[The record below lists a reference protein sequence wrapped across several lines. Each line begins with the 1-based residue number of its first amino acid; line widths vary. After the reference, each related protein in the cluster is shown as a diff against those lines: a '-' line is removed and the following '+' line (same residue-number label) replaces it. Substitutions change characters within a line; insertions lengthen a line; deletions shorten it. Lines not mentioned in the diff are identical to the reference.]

1 MRIAIV
7 NDMLMA
13 SEALQR
19 VVRSRPDYTVAW
31 VARDGAEAVQKCASD
46 RPDIILMDLI
56 MPVMNG
62 AEATRRI
69 MLATPCLIL
78 VVTATVDGNISL
90 VFEAMGYGALDA
102 VNTPVLGADGKLTG
116 AQELLR
122 KIEIMGHLIS
132 RPVSVGPAPA
142 VRFEGPPV
150 QVGSMPL
157 VIVGA
162 STGGPAALNDVF
174 RRFPASLHATLV
186 VIQHVDKE
194 FAPDLAIWLG
204 TQCPLRVKV
213 ATPGC
218 RPEIGTVWL
227 AGTNDHLVLTKRGT
241 LEYIV
246 EPTDCFYRPSVDV
259 FFKSVAAHWSQPG
272 VAVLLTGMGRDGAEG
287 LLALRHSGW
296 RTIAQDKATSVVYGM
311 PRAAAEINAAEHIL
325 PLPVIA
331 GAIMQGIEKKKTE
344 PIQDDYEKH
353 KREPVRKRV
362 APA

>member
-1 MRIAIV
+1 VRIAIV

-13 SEALQR
+13 AEALRR

-31 VARDGAEAVQKCASD
+31 VARDGAEAVQKCAGD

-69 MLATPCLIL
+69 MLATPCAIL

-102 VNTPVLGADGKLTG
+102 VNTPVLGSDGKLAG

-122 KIEIMGHLIS
+122 KIEIMGHLIG
-132 RPVSVGPAPA
+132 RQVSPGPAPA
-142 VRFEGPPV
+142 ARFEGPPV
-150 QVGSMPL
+150 QVSSAPL
-157 VIVGA
+157 MIVGA
-162 STGGPAALNDVF
+162 STGGPAALTDIF
-174 RRFPASLHATLV
+174 RRFPASIHASLV

-194 FAPDLAIWLG
+194 FAQDLAVWLG

-213 ATPGC
+213 ATSGC

-227 AGTNDHLVLTKRGT
+227 AGTNDHLVMTKRGT
-241 LEYIV
+241 LEYSV
-246 EPTDCFYRPSVDV
+246 EPKDCFYRPSVDV

-272 VAVLLTGMGRDGAEG
+272 VAVLLTGMGRDGGEG
-287 LLALRHSGW
+287 LLALRRCGW
-296 RTIAQDKATSVVYGM
+296 LTIAQDKATSVVYGM
-311 PRAAAEINAAEHIL
+311 PRTAAELGAAEKIL
-325 PLPVIA
+325 PLNAIA
-331 GAIMQGIEKKKTE
+331 DVIMQGIEKRKT
-344 PIQDDYEKH
+344 KA
-353 KREPVRKRV
+353 V
-362 APA
+362 